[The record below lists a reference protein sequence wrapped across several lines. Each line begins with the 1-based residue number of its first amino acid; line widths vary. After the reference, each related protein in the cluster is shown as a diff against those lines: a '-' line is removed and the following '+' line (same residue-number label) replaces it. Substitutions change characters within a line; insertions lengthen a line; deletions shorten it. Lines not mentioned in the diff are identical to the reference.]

1 MFSLFQE
8 VLSTSVVLNDN
19 IVCGSPAEAVQLCLH
34 CLQDVS
40 TSIISDIGPL
50 FLSNGEIRGHSPT

>member
-40 TSIISDIGPL
+40 TSIISDIISGYK
-50 FLSNGEIRGHSPT
+50 

>member
-19 IVCGSPAEAVQLCLH
+19 IVCGSPAEAVQLESL
-34 CLQDVS
+34 DNRF
-40 TSIISDIGPL
+40 TSQVD
-50 FLSNGEIRGHSPT
+50 FN

>member
-40 TSIISDIGPL
+40 TSLSVISFQGTNKGVNL
-50 FLSNGEIRGHSPT
+50 